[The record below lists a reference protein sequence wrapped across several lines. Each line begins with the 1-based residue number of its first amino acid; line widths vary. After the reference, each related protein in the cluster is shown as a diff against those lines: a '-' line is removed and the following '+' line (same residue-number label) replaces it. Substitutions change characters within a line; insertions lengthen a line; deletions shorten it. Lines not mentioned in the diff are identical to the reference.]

1 MSIYKGAVNRP
12 VMTSLCFVA
21 VLVLG
26 LFSLKKLPIDLYPN
40 IETNTIMV
48 MTSYQGASAS
58 DIENNVSRPLENVL
72 NTVSNLKHITSKSRE
87 NISVI
92 TLEFDYGKN
101 IDELTNDVR
110 DKLDLVKSALPDG
123 AENPTI
129 FKFST
134 DMIPIIVLSA
144 KAKESMPALYKILD
158 EGVANPLARIGG
170 VGTVSVSGAPKRQI
184 QVYIDPV
191 RLEAYHLSVETISA
205 IIAAENKN
213 VPGGNFDIG
222 SNTYSLRV
230 EGEFDDA
237 SQMANIVVGSFNG
250 KNIYLKDVA
259 RIKDSVEERTQ
270 ETYNDGVQGAM
281 IVIQKQ
287 TGANSVEI
295 ADKVRAALPSLQAKL
310 PSDVKLDI
318 IVDTSDNIKNTIA
331 SLADV
336 IRDALIFVGLVVF
349 IFLGRWRS
357 CVIILITIPLSLVA
371 SFIYLAVTG
380 SSLNI
385 ISLSSLSI
393 AIGLVVDDAIVVLE
407 NVTTHVERGSHPRQ
421 AAVHGTNEMALSVV
435 ASTLTLFAVFFPL
448 TLVSGMTGVLFR
460 ELGWMVCIIMAISLI
475 CALTLT
481 PMMSSQLLQLNPK
494 HNKVFEKFYSPI
506 KRGLDQLDVSYAQL
520 VNWAVRH
527 RTVVVSGGFIFF
539 VASMFLFKFIGT
551 EFMPTQDN
559 GRIGVT
565 LEMPIGTRTELSRD
579 IALKIEKQWKSKY
592 PEIQVINF
600 TVGQASSD
608 NAWASMS
615 DNGTHIMS
623 FNIRLSDPADRK
635 RGIVEICNEMRKD
648 LDNYP
653 ELKKFMVNVGG
664 SRSSMMGSG
673 QATLDLEVYGYDFSQ
688 TDKIAKDL
696 RERMSKV
703 SGCVDVTISRGD
715 YQPEYQIKFDREKLA
730 LNGLNLSTAATYARN
745 RINGATAS
753 KYREEGDEYDI
764 KVMYAPEYRQSIES
778 IENIMV
784 YNSQGKGIRIKDLG
798 TVVEESAPPTI
809 ERKDRERVNTV
820 QAVISGAS
828 MDKVVAAARQQISQ
842 LNVPSGVTVQVS
854 GTYEDQQE
862 SFSDLLTLGGLI
874 IILVFI
880 VMAAEFE
887 SLTYPFIIMFALP
900 FALSGVLMA
909 LWISGSTLNLMSAIG
924 MIMLIG
930 IVVKNGIVLVDYINL
945 NRERGLGIINSV
957 VKGGKSR
964 LRPVLMTSLTAIL
977 GMIPMAI
984 GGGQGAEMWRPMG
997 VAIIGG
1003 LTISTVLTL
1012 VIVPV
1017 LYCIFAG
1024 TGVKRR
1030 RKKMREFEAAL
1041 NAVES
1046 NNE

>member
-110 DKLDLVKSALPDG
+110 DKLDLVKSSLPDG

-237 SQMANIVVGSFNG
+237 SQMTNIVVGSFNG

-270 ETYNDGVQGAM
+270 ETFNDGVQGAM

-407 NVTTHVERGSHPRQ
+407 NVTTHIERGSHPRQ
-421 AAVHGTNEMALSVV
+421 AAVHGTNEMAVSVV

-494 HNKVFEKFYSPI
+494 HNKVFEKFYSPV
-506 KRGLDQLDVSYAQL
+506 KRGLDQLDVKYAQL

-539 VASMFLFKFIGT
+539 IASMFLFKFIGT

-579 IALKIEKQWKSKY
+579 IALKIEKQWKAKY
-592 PEIQVINF
+592 PEMQAINF

-635 RGIVEICNEMRKD
+635 RGIVEICDDMRKD
-648 LDNYP
+648 LGNYP
-653 ELKKFMVNVGG
+653 ELKKFTVNVGG

-673 QATLDLEVYGYDFSQ
+673 QATLDLEVYGYDFTQ

-703 SGCVDVTISRGD
+703 PGCVDVTISRGD

-784 YNSQGKGIRIKDLG
+784 YNNQGKGIRIKDLG

-984 GGGQGAEMWRPMG
+984 GGGQGSEMWKPMG
-997 VAIIGG
+997 IAVIGG

-1030 RKKMREFEAAL
+1030 RRKMREFEAAL
-1041 NAVES
+1041 NAVEN

>member
-1 MSIYKGAVNRP
+1 MSIYAGAVKRP
-12 VMTSLCFVA
+12 IMTSLCFVA
-21 VLVLG
+21 VMVMG
-26 LFSLKKLPIDLYPN
+26 LFSLQKLPIDLYPN

-48 MTSYQGASAS
+48 MTSYQGASAP
-58 DIENNVSRPLENVL
+58 DIENNISRPLENVL

-87 NISVI
+87 NISII
-92 TLEFDYGKN
+92 TLEFDYGKD
-101 IDELTNDVR
+101 IDVLTNDVR
-110 DKLDLVKSALPDG
+110 DKLDLVKSMLPDD
-123 AENPTI
+123 AENPVI

-158 EGVANPLARIGG
+158 EGVANPLARING
-170 VGTVSVSGAPKRQI
+170 VGTVSVTGAPKRQI

-191 RLEAYHLSVETISA
+191 RLDAYHLSVEGISS

-230 EGEFDDA
+230 EGEFKDA
-237 SQMANIVVGSFNG
+237 SQLENIVVGSYNG
-250 KNIYLKDVA
+250 KNVYLRDVA
-259 RIKDSVEERTQ
+259 RINDSVQERVQ

-287 TGANSVEI
+287 TGANSVQI
-295 ADKVRAALPSLQAKL
+295 ADKVKEALPALQAKL
-310 PSDVKLDI
+310 PSDVKLDVI
-318 IVDTSDNIKNTIA
+318 LDTSDNIKNTIA
-331 SLADV
+331 SLGDV

-371 SFIYLAVTG
+371 SFIYLAATG

-407 NVTTHVERGSHPRQ
+407 NVTTHIERGSHPKQ
-421 AAVHGTNEMALSVV
+421 ASVHGTNEMALSVV

-481 PMMSSQLLQLNPK
+481 PMMSSQLLKLNPT
-494 HNKVFEKFYSPI
+494 HNKTFEKFYGPI
-506 KRGLDQLDVSYAQL
+506 KRGLDQLDASYAQL
-520 VNWAVRH
+520 LNWAVRH
-527 RTVVVSGGFIFF
+527 RTIVIFGGAIFF
-539 VASMFLFKFIGT
+539 VSSLFLSQFIGT

-559 GRIGVT
+559 GRVGVT
-565 LEMPIGTRTELSRD
+565 LEMPIGTRTEVSRD
-579 IALKIEKQWKSKY
+579 VALRVQNLWKKKY
-592 PEIQVINF
+592 PEIEVINF

-608 NAWASMS
+608 NTWASMT
-615 DNGTHIMS
+615 DNGTYIMS
-623 FNIRLSDPADRK
+623 FNIRLSDPAKRK
-635 RGIVEICNEMRKD
+635 RGIVEICDDMRKD
-648 LDNYP
+648 LADFP
-653 ELKKFMVNVGG
+653 EIKKYMVNVGG
-664 SRSSMMGSG
+664 SRMSSMGSG
-673 QATLDLEVYGYDFSQ
+673 QSTLDLEVYGYDFAE
-688 TDKIAKDL
+688 TDKVAKELKD
-696 RERMSKV
+696 RMIKV
-703 SGCVDVTISRGD
+703 PGCADVNISRGD

-730 LNGLNLSTAATYARN
+730 LNGLTLSTAATFVRN

-778 IENIMV
+778 IENILV
-784 YNSQGKGIRIKDLG
+784 YNNQGKGIRIKDLG
-798 TVVEESAPPTI
+798 TVVEAGVPPTI

-842 LNVPSGVTVQVS
+842 MEVPAGVTVQLS

-862 SFSDLLTLGGLI
+862 SFGDLLTLGALI

-900 FALSGVLMA
+900 FALSGVLIA
-909 LWISGSTLNLMSAIG
+909 LWISGSTINLMSAIG

-977 GMIPMAI
+977 GMIPMAV
-984 GGGQGAEMWRPMG
+984 GGGQGSEMWKPMG
-997 VAIIGG
+997 IAVIGG
-1003 LTISTVLTL
+1003 LTISTLLTL
-1012 VIVPV
+1012 VIIPV
-1017 LYCIFAG
+1017 FYCIFAG
-1024 TGVKRR
+1024 TGVKRK
-1030 RKKMREFEAAL
+1030 RKKMRGLEAIVAS
-1041 NAVES
+1041 VE
-1046 NNE
+1046 ND